1 MRYLLLTKVCFLL
14 LFSFNAMAQYTL
26 DTSATAAVRVENNDA
41 NQYITYS
48 SGFSNT
54 INTALHVA
62 NVTSTNDTVYF
73 PVKVEGIIP
82 SDAQDTDFDTLKV
95 NIAIRAYGVSSIPT
109 TATTDAYFTYFNKY
123 DSYEYSN
130 FSKTN
135 GGVSLYQPFK
145 FVENQTDTL
154 KIVLTAGQ
162 LSFDRFEIGYG
173 SQEVVTNSAQPLF
186 GDQGANVNNPVSDGM
201 LAIGLPSDVTSAELL
216 LFSLEGELVMSQT
229 VTTSE
234 NRIDVSSLSKGM
246 YLLTDKKTGS
256 TKKIVIQ

>member
-95 NIAIRAYGVSSIPT
+95 NIAIRAYGVSSSPT
-109 TATTDAYFTYFNKY
+109 TATTDADFIYFNKY
-123 DSYEYSN
+123 DSYEYTD
-130 FSKTN
+130 FTKTG
-135 GGVSLYQPFK
+135 GGVSLYQSFR
-145 FVENQTDTL
+145 FVENQTDTI
-154 KIVLTAGQ
+154 KVVLTAGQ

-173 SQEVVTNSAQPLF
+173 SKEVISNTSYELF
-186 GDQGANVNNPVSDGM
+186 KDSETKIYNPVSDGM
-201 LAIGLPSDVTSAELL
+201 LEIVLPSDITSAELV
-216 LFSLEGELVMSQT
+216 LFSLEGELVMSNT
-229 VTTSE
+229 ITTSE